1 MQRNRSL
8 QSARGSSCT
17 KRRVA
22 AAMSGFIPEANKAG
36 AHFEQKTPPSVSM
49 QTLVTPD
56 LGAARSI
63 TSAATLEKNG
73 RRLII

>member
-1 MQRNRSL
+1 
-8 QSARGSSCT
+8 
-17 KRRVA
+17 
-22 AAMSGFIPEANKAG
+22 MSGFIPEANKAG

>member
-1 MQRNRSL
+1 
-8 QSARGSSCT
+8 
-17 KRRVA
+17 
-22 AAMSGFIPEANKAG
+22 MSGFIPEANKAG

-49 QTLVTPD
+49 QTLVTPG